1 MQINPAPLAM
11 LILGFVLLYILVWIF
26 IKPVK
31 LILKLAT
38 NSVIGALCLVAFNYI
53 GSLFGI
59 TLGVNLYSSVLC
71 GILGVP
77 GFLMLLC
84 SKMLIH

>member
-31 LILKLAT
+31 LILKLFA
-38 NSVIGALCLVAFNYI
+38 NSTIGALCLVAFNYV

-77 GFLMLLC
+77 GFIMLLC
-84 SKMLIH
+84 SKMFIR

>member
-1 MQINPAPLAM
+1 MQMNPAPLAM

-38 NSVIGALCLVAFNYI
+38 NSAIGALCLVAFNYV